1 MFSKRFAENLM
12 NEERILQW
20 AEYELKT
27 NKEVI
32 EDVSSQQVR
41 RLIEENDYVM
51 VFLCKTRN
59 KTIALYNHPIY
70 RVTKLVI
77 DKVIMEIFSNFPILS
92 RLPNCSDI

>member
-1 MFSKRFAENLM
+1 M
-12 NEERILQW
+12 NEERIQQW

-51 VFLCKTRN
+51 VFLCKSRKFN
-59 KTIALYNHPIY
+59 SMVKFNPVHQLPD
-70 RVTKLVI
+70 LGWI
-77 DKVIMEIFSNFPILS
+77 DFNIGSSSCFK
-92 RLPNCSDI
+92 